1 MNVRA
6 LVIVL
11 SLVFCMTVNNC
22 CVSSDANA
30 ISKELKTMEKEVP
43 LPYHQD
49 LLIFMERYR
58 DKALPEAFIKYESF
72 IETELQQRSIP
83 LEMKYLPI
91 SLSEM

>member
-1 MNVRA
+1 MNVRT

-11 SLVFCMTVNNC
+11 SSVFCMTVNNR

-30 ISKELKTMEKEVP
+30 ISKELKTMENEVP

-58 DKALPEAFIKYESF
+58 DRALPESFIKYESF
-72 IETELQQRSIP
+72 IETELQQRGIP

-91 SLSEM
+91 SLSL